1 MLMAPP
7 PPSII
12 LITGADL
19 WLDDGRLA
27 EVKASQA
34 VALRGSR
41 IMDVGPE
48 AQLVKRYPT
57 AARVDL
63 KGGTL
68 LPAFTEG
75 HAHVSELGT
84 AKLEVDL
91 SGAKDSIDSANRV
104 KTWSAAHG
112 EGWIKGRG
120 WDQNR
125 WPGKSFPLVSE
136 LDAVSGSRPA
146 FLVRVDGHAAW
157 VNSAA
162 LRLAGI
168 SATTPDPQGGRILRD
183 EKRNPT
189 GVLVDGA
196 VDLVSRL
203 IPMPTESERRERL
216 LEGLR
221 ELRKEGFAAV
231 ADMGVSLLE
240 LATYRA
246 LASENALPIR
256 VFAYLAHD
264 PELLLQ
270 ELKHPWSRA
279 TAIFQVQGVKFYMD
293 GALGSRGAR
302 LTLPYSD
309 EPGTSGLWV
318 TEPDKV
324 QRDVTITMKAGYQPA
339 IHAIGDAA
347 NRKALDI
354 LEAAKHSS
362 RSTRL
367 PRIEHAQIVDALDA
381 SRFGKAGII
390 ASVQPV
396 HCTSDHAWT
405 PARLGPGR
413 VNEAFPWRAFVD
425 GGAVLAFGSDAPV
438 EDPNPYIT
446 LAAAETREDPEGHP
460 PGGFLPDQKLTRI
473 EALRAYTLGNARALA
488 RKDMG
493 RIQKGAVA
501 DLLWVNSPILALSPM
516 ELRSLRPGRLW
527 VNGEEVNL
535 PAAPLAH

>member
-7 PPSII
+7 PPSIV

-19 WLDDGRLA
+19 WLDDGRTD
-27 EVKASQA
+27 EVKAAQA
-34 VALRGSR
+34 VALRGPR
-41 IMDVGPE
+41 IVEVGPE
-48 AQLVKRYPT
+48 ANLVKHYPK
-57 AARVDL
+57 ASRVEL

-75 HAHVSELGT
+75 HAHVSGLGI
-84 AKLEVDL
+84 AKLEADL
-91 SGAKDSIDSANRV
+91 SGTKDSNDSANRV
-104 KTWSAAHG
+104 KAWATEHG
-112 EGWIKGRG
+112 DGWIRGRG

-125 WPGKSFPLVSE
+125 WPGKSFPVVSE

-146 FLVRVDGHAAW
+146 FLTRVDGHAAW

-168 SATTPDPQGGRILRD
+168 SATTPDPKGGRIVRD
-183 EKRNPT
+183 KNGNPT
-189 GVLVDGA
+189 GVLVDTA
-196 VDLVSRL
+196 VELVSVL
-203 IPMPTESERRERL
+203 IPMPSESERRNQL

-221 ELRKEGFAAV
+221 ELRNEGFAAV
-231 ADMGVSLLE
+231 ADMGVSFQE

-256 VFAYLAHD
+256 VFAYLSHD
-264 PELLLQ
+264 PKLLVQ
-270 ELKHPWSRA
+270 ELKQPHSRA
-279 TAIFQVQGVKFYMD
+279 TAFFQVQGVKFYMD

-309 EPGTSGLWV
+309 EPSTSGLWV
-318 TEPDKV
+318 TDPADV

-347 NRKALDI
+347 NRTALDI
-354 LEAAKHSS
+354 LEAAKRSSHSAG
-362 RSTRL
+362 L

-381 SRFGKAGII
+381 ARFGKAGII

-413 VNEAFPWRAFVD
+413 VDEAFPWRAFLD

-438 EDPNPYIT
+438 EDPNPYIA
-446 LAAAETREDPEGHP
+446 LAAAETREDPEGDP
-460 PGGFLPDQKLTRI
+460 PGGFLPGQKLTRV
-473 EALRAYTLGNARALA
+473 EALRAYTMGNARALG

-501 DLLWVNSPILALSPM
+501 DLLWVNSPILALSPT

-527 VNGEEVNL
+527 VNGTEVNL
-535 PAAPLAH
+535 PAAPSAH

>member
-7 PPSII
+7 PPSIV

-19 WLDDGRLA
+19 WLDDGRIA

-41 IMDVGPE
+41 IVAVGPE
-48 AQLVKRYPT
+48 AQLVKRYPK
-57 AARVDL
+57 ASRVEL

-75 HAHVSELGT
+75 HAHVSGLGT
-84 AKLEVDL
+84 TKLEVDL
-91 SGAKDSIDSANRV
+91 SGTKDEKDAAHRV
-104 KTWSAAHG
+104 KSWSTAHLN
-112 EGWIKGRG
+112 GWIKGRG

-125 WPGKSFPLVSE
+125 WPGKAFPTVSE
-136 LDAVSGSRPA
+136 LDAVSGNRPA
-146 FLVRVDGHAAW
+146 FLVRVDGHAVW

-168 SATTPDPQGGRILRD
+168 SATTPDPKGGRILRD
-183 EKRNPT
+183 ETGNPT
-189 GVLVDGA
+189 GVLVDTA
-196 VDLVSRL
+196 VDLLSKL
-203 IPMPTESERRERL
+203 IPMPTESERREQL

-221 ELRKEGFAAV
+221 ELRNEGFAAV
-231 ADMGVSLLE
+231 ADMGVSIQE

-246 LASENALPIR
+246 LAAENVLPIR

-264 PELLLQ
+264 PKLLLQ
-270 ELKHPWSRA
+270 ELKQPRSRA
-279 TAIFQVQGVKFYMD
+279 TAFFQVQGVKFYMD

-302 LTLPYSD
+302 LNLPYSD
-309 EPGTSGLWV
+309 EAATSGLWV
-318 TEPDKV
+318 TEPDQV
-324 QRDVTITMKAGYQPA
+324 QQDVTITMKAGYQPA

-354 LEAAKHSS
+354 LEAAKHASHS
-362 RSTRL
+362 MTP
-367 PRIEHAQIVDALDA
+367 PRIEHAQIVDALDVP
-381 SRFGKAGII
+381 RFGKLGII

-405 PARLGPGR
+405 PARLGPER
-413 VNEAFPWRAFVD
+413 VHEAFPWRGFLK

-446 LAAAETREDPEGHP
+446 LAAAETREDPEGDP

-473 EALRAYTLGNARALA
+473 EALRAYTSGNARALG

-493 RIQKGAVA
+493 RIHMGAIA
-501 DLLWVNSPILALSPM
+501 DLLWVSAPILTLNPS

-527 VNGEEVNL
+527 VNGAEVNL
-535 PAAPLAH
+535 PVAPSAH